1 MIKPHSR
8 TPLAPA
14 KGGRRHLV
22 NHCYQDARLTFYAI
36 ACSPGVML

>member
-14 KGGRRHLV
+14 NGGRRHLV
-22 NHCYQDARLTFYAI
+22 NHCYQDARLTFMRLHDRPA
-36 ACSPGVML
+36 